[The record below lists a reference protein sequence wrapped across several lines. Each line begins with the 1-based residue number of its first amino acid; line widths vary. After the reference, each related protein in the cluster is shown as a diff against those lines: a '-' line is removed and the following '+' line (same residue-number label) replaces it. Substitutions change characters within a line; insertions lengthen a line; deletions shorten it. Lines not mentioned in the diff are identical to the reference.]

1 MLMKQIIEAY
11 EVLDSSYVTGEAVK
25 NTFRGSK
32 KMLI

>member
-25 NTFRGSK
+25 KIPSGDQRRC
-32 KMLI
+32 